1 MDEKILVVDD
11 EKVILD
17 LASMVLSA
25 KGYQVDTVSCGSDAI
40 ESAEQNRP
48 ALILL
53 DYMMPGMDGL
63 SVLRQLREKLP
74 DSYVV
79 MFTGKGSEELA
90 VELMKAGASDY
101 IRKPFNNHD
110 LVERISNVLRIRRIE
125 LRNRELLQERERLL
139 EEIAGWNCELE
150 LRVAEK
156 TRELNLAQAEIIQ
169 AEKLGTLGHLSAGI
183 AHEIRN
189 PLNSISL
196 FAQLLKHKFS
206 GQDEVANSS
215 DKILSEIDRIDTLL
229 IKLLSVS
236 ESSITETTPLDLSIV
251 LSDVLADFS
260 SQFTLQGVH
269 LEVDMA
275 ESPPNVVA
283 NASDIEQV
291 FSNLVANALQE
302 MPDGGTLEVGLAFDE
317 RSLQIRIADTGKGI
331 AEDHLNR
338 IFDPFFTTKP
348 KGTGFGLSAVLR
360 IVKNC
365 NGRVAGANRPQGGA
379 VFTLEFPIAEGA

>member
-1 MDEKILVVDD
+1 MTEKILVVDD

-17 LASMVLSA
+17 LTTMVLTS
-25 KGYQVDTVSCGSDAI
+25 KGYLVETVASGSEALERAEAI
-40 ESAEQNRP
+40 RP
-48 ALILL
+48 SLILL

-63 SVLRQLREKLP
+63 AVLKQLREKLP

-90 VELMKAGASDY
+90 VELMKSGASDY

-110 LVERISNVLRIRRIE
+110 LVDRIENVLRIRRIE
-125 LRNRELLQERERLL
+125 IKNRELLDERERLL

-150 LRVAEK
+150 QRVAEK
-156 TRELNLAQAEIIQ
+156 TRELNLAQVEIIQ

-196 FAQLLKHKFS
+196 FAQVLKQRQE
-206 GQDEVANSS
+206 GDVDVGNYS
-215 DKILSEIDRIDTLL
+215 DKIISEIDRIDDLL

-236 ESSITETTPLDLSIV
+236 ESSLAETAAVDMSV
-251 LSDVLADFS
+251 ALSDALADFS
-260 SQFTLQGVH
+260 SQFSLQNVE
-269 LEVDMA
+269 LKLRLSDNT
-275 ESPPNVVA
+275 PPIVA
-283 NASDIEQV
+283 NAADIEQV
-291 FSNLVANALQE
+291 FKNLIANALQE
-302 MPDGGTLEVGLAFDE
+302 MPDGGTLKVSMSFDE
-317 RSLQIRIADTGKGI
+317 NCVSIEFADSGAGIAD
-331 AEDHLNR
+331 EHLNR

-348 KGTGFGLSAVLR
+348 KGTGFGLSSVLR

-365 NGRVAGANRPQGGA
+365 HGRVAGGNRPEGGA
-379 VFTLEFPIAEGA
+379 VFSLEFPIKER